1 MFFIERREGGTHRTG
16 TTITNPLVKQP
27 AGVAMNTMVT
37 IGGPGPLAARW
48 ERLGTVALL
57 KALEL
62 VWISMVEDSGEV
74 AESLEV
80 IWGGLSCIGL
90 FLWLRRHLP
99 QAHLERPFARS
110 RRRLRAFAQTVAS
123 VSCY

>member
-1 MFFIERREGGTHRTG
+1 MVTVGGEEGGRGSLT
-16 TTITNPLVKQP
+16 
-27 AGVAMNTMVT
+27 
-37 IGGPGPLAARW
+37 RW

-62 VWISMVEDSGEV
+62 VWISMVENSGEV

-80 IWGGLSCIGL
+80 IWGGLSRIGL

-99 QAHLERPFARS
+99 QAHLEQLFARS